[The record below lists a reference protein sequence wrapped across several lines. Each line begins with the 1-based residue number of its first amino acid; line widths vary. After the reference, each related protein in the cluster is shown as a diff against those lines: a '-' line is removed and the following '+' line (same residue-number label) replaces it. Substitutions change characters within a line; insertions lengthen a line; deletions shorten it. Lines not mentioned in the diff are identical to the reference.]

1 MELKDFVAE
10 SLLSIVE
17 GIKDAQ
23 SKFPEHGAHI
33 NPGNLMRGTS
43 AVAENA
49 IWDNTNNNYAQLV
62 SFDIAITAED
72 AAKAGAKI
80 KVLSGLL
87 GAILAAR
94 KARKI
99 YLQAGFSFQYR
110 FYSPR
115 VI

>member
-43 AVAENA
+43 SVAETPSGIIQTTIMHNL
-49 IWDNTNNNYAQLV
+49 Y
-62 SFDIAITAED
+62 
-72 AAKAGAKI
+72 
-80 KVLSGLL
+80 LS
-87 GAILAAR
+87 IL
-94 KARKI
+94 
-99 YLQAGFSFQYR
+99 Q
-110 FYSPR
+110 
-115 VI
+115 